1 MSIVRREVGVELYRR
16 NTVKALPRP
25 ISHNPRPITGGFQR
39 CCQLFRHHIAKNQ
52 FLILRINIFCSFYQP
67 WLQIPHEKRV
77 HRAACVHATRNI
89 FMVDS
94 FPARSIANGIPEQ
107 DHETRHWLAE
117 ALWECRNGN
126 VLFIG
131 SSIVEILGGWVM
143 FCLSICEKHTRL
155 SSTNVFNC
163 CWYFNNLPTPLP

>member
-1 MSIVRREVGVELYRR
+1 MLGRGVNYSNGINYSSYRVRNAKLMFNIVQGNAMSIVRREVGVELYRR

-117 ALWECRNGN
+117 AL
-126 VLFIG
+126 
-131 SSIVEILGGWVM
+131 
-143 FCLSICEKHTRL
+143 
-155 SSTNVFNC
+155 
-163 CWYFNNLPTPLP
+163 